1 MRKVP
6 RLAIPASF
14 KTPYLS
20 EISFLTS
27 AKRGISKGPSPPIF
41 LGSRVHF
48 LTYEGEVKWIKEKEK
63 PLVLE
68 VIKGKF
74 LELTGGADPR
84 VRFEVRSN
92 FADGGSD
99 DLTGHVRYIIN
110 YL

>member
-1 MRKVP
+1 VF
-6 RLAIPASF
+6 SE
-14 KTPYLS
+14 LS
-20 EISFLTS
+20 SLFRELNDFS
-27 AKRGISKGPSPPIF
+27 G
-41 LGSRVHF
+41 
-48 LTYEGEVKWIKEKEK
+48 TYEGEVKWIKEKEK